1 MKSFPKPS
9 AFHPSRSAGAG
20 GFTRMHHTFSR
31 ADASACADSLGARR
45 LRRGSPDKVGPI
57 GRIAHTR
64 ECGRCGFTLL
74 EILLSLALVMLVMVG
89 LNTFIFSMG
98 ELWGNRSEARLLE
111 LHVRAVTRFLDQQL
125 QVATLPPEAQA
136 STTQPGAAP
145 ATPPV
150 IVQEIRP
157 QNGNSDNLLTFEL
170 PAGCRLF
177 DWQGQPPLPDVICS
191 LQCRPGQGLF
201 LLWHSKLEKN
211 FSEDPPREVLVTPFV
226 TSMTYDYYDAADN
239 RWQNET
245 TLRTDT
251 SNQPVAP
258 QRLRLQ
264 FTYDKLTRESVI
276 SLSTPSQGLPD
287 Y

>member
-1 MKSFPKPS
+1 MRNPAKCMGLFPPR
-9 AFHPSRSAGAG
+9 PAGAG
-20 GFTRMHHTFSR
+20 AFTRMHHTFSR

-57 GRIAHTR
+57 GRIAHTS
-64 ECGRCGFTLL
+64 ECERCGFTLL

-98 ELWGNRSEARLLE
+98 ELWGHRSEARLLE

-125 QVATLPPEAQA
+125 RVASLPPEAQA
-136 STTQPGAAP
+136 G
-145 ATPPV
+145 TPPV
-150 IVQEIRP
+150 APQEIRP
-157 QNGNSDNLLTFEL
+157 ANGASDNLLTFEL
-170 PAGCRLF
+170 PVGCRLF
-177 DWQGQPPLPDVICS
+177 NWQGQPPLPDVICS
-191 LQCRPGQGLF
+191 LQVRTGEGLF
-201 LLWHSKLEKN
+201 LLWHSKLEKH
-211 FSEDPPREVLVTPFV
+211 FSDDSPREVLVTPFV
-226 TSMTYDYYDAADN
+226 TAMSYDYYDSDSK

-245 TLRTDT
+245 TLRRDS

-264 FTYDKLTRESVI
+264 FTYDKLKRESVI
-276 SLSTPSQGLPD
+276 ALVSPGQGLPD

>member
-1 MKSFPKPS
+1 MKNFAKPS
-9 AFHPSRSAGAG
+9 ALRPPQSASAGA
-20 GFTRMHHTFSR
+20 
-31 ADASACADSLGARR
+31 
-45 LRRGSPDKVGPI
+45 
-57 GRIAHTR
+57 
-64 ECGRCGFTLL
+64 FTLL

-98 ELWGNRSEARLLE
+98 ELWGHRSESRLLE

-125 QVATLPPEAQA
+125 RIATLPPEAQA

-150 IVQEIRP
+150 AVQEIRP
-157 QNGNSDNLLTFEL
+157 QNGSSDNLLTFEL

-191 LQCRPGQGLF
+191 LQVRPGEGLF
-201 LLWHSKLEKN
+201 LLWHSKLEKH
-211 FSEDPPREVLVTPFV
+211 FSDDPPREVRVTPFV
-226 TSMTYDYYDAADN
+226 TSMTYDYYDADSK

-245 TLRTDT
+245 TLRRDS
-251 SNQPVAP
+251 SNQGVAP

-264 FTYDKLTRESVI
+264 FTYDKLTRESII
-276 SLSTPSQGLPD
+276 SLATPSQGLPD

>member
-1 MKSFPKPS
+1 MRIFAKPRILR
-9 AFHPSRSAGAG
+9 PSRSADAG
-20 GFTRMHHTFSR
+20 
-31 ADASACADSLGARR
+31 
-45 LRRGSPDKVGPI
+45 
-57 GRIAHTR
+57 
-64 ECGRCGFTLL
+64 GFTLL

-125 QVATLPPEAQA
+125 RIATLPPEAQA

-150 IVQEIRP
+150 AVQEIRP
-157 QNGNSDNLLTFEL
+157 QNGSSDNLLTFEL

-191 LQCRPGQGLF
+191 LQVRPGEGLF
-201 LLWHSKLEKN
+201 LLWHSKLEKH
-211 FSEDPPREVLVTPFV
+211 FSDDPPREVRVTPFV
-226 TSMTYDYYDAADN
+226 TSMTYDYYDADSK

-245 TLRTDT
+245 TLRRDS
-251 SNQPVAP
+251 SNQGVAP

-264 FTYDKLTRESVI
+264 FTYDKLTRESII
-276 SLSTPSQGLPD
+276 SLATPSQGLPD

>member
-1 MKSFPKPS
+1 MNS
-9 AFHPSRSAGAG
+9 AK
-20 GFTRMHHTFSR
+20 
-31 ADASACADSLGARR
+31 SLGSAICGTGALTRHNTSCGVRAPRPQPSGPHRR
-45 LRRGSPDKVGPI
+45 
-57 GRIAHTR
+57 
-64 ECGRCGFTLL
+64 GFTLL

-125 QVATLPPEAQA
+125 QVATLPPEAQTN
-136 STTQPGAAP
+136 TTQPGAAP

-157 QNGNSDNLLTFEL
+157 QNGSSENLLTFEL

-177 DWQGQPPLPDVICS
+177 DWQDQPPLPDVICS

-201 LLWHSKLEKN
+201 LLWHSKLEKH
-211 FSEDPPREVLVTPFV
+211 FSDDPPREVLVTPFV
-226 TSMTYDYYDAADN
+226 TSMSYDYYDADDN
-239 RWQNET
+239 RWQTET
-245 TLRTDT
+245 TLRTDA

-276 SLSTPSQGLPD
+276 SLATPSQGLPD